1 MAQSLPLWEV
11 DCRKRPAVKSPPSPS
26 VPSVPAGPQVRP
38 PDVADPGRW
47 KALAVVL
54 AAAFLVGLDFFVVN
68 VSIPSIRAT
77 LHATFAEV
85 QLVIASYGL
94 TYAVLLI
101 SGGRLGDIY
110 GRKRMFMWGVVAFT
124 LASLLC
130 GLAPTPLFLI
140 AARAVQGISGA
151 MLFPQVL
158 SIMQITFPQ
167 SERAKAFGLF
177 GTVIGTSSFSGNV
190 LGGLLVSADF
200 LGLSWRPIFLINLPI
215 GLLTVLA
222 AARYLKESRSPKAR
236 KLDLA
241 GVALMTLG
249 LTLLLYPLIQGREA
263 GWPLWA
269 FACLAAFPPVMVLF
283 VKYEQRVTAHGG
295 SPLVE
300 LDLFHDPAFVTG
312 LFSGVCF
319 FSGAAAFFLIFTIY
333 LQNGIGYSPRDAGL
347 TLAWFAIAFLG
358 SSLASMRVQPRLG
371 SRIIN
376 LGAAL
381 MMTGLSCLLWRTAS
395 SGAALSGLDL
405 APILLVYG
413 TGQGFVMPTLI
424 STILINIKGH
434 DAGSA
439 SGVLSTV
446 QQVSFA
452 TGVAVIGTVFFS
464 VLGRLTSVE
473 AFVHALR
480 VAFSVN
486 ISLLMVTF
494 LLMFRIPRFPA
505 REVHH

>member
-1 MAQSLPLWEV
+1 MNAPSGPSRAAATVTAADLP
-11 DCRKRPAVKSPPSPS
+11 
-26 VPSVPAGPQVRP
+26 
-38 PDVADPGRW
+38 DPGRW
-47 KALAVVL
+47 KSLAVIL

-68 VSIPSIRAT
+68 VSIPSIRAN

-110 GRKRMFMWGVVAFT
+110 GRKKVFIWATAAFT
-124 LASLLC
+124 AASMLC
-130 GLAPTPLFLI
+130 GLAPTAPSLI
-140 AARAVQGISGA
+140 AARALQGVAGA

-158 SIMQITFPQ
+158 SIMQVTFPP

-190 LGGLLVSADF
+190 LGGLLVDANI
-200 LGLSWRPIFLINLPI
+200 LNLSWRPIFLINLPI
-215 GLLTVLA
+215 GIATVLA
-222 AARYLKESRSPKAR
+222 AAKFVAESRSPKAR
-236 KLDLA
+236 RLDLG
-241 GVALMTLG
+241 GVAIMTLG
-249 LTLLLYPLIQGREA
+249 LVLLLYPLIQGRET
-263 GWPLWA
+263 GWPAWA
-269 FACLAAFPPVMVLF
+269 FLSMAASAPVFIVF
-283 VKYEQRVTAHGG
+283 VQYEKHVTARGG

-300 LDLFHDPAFVTG
+300 LSLFHDRAFVIG

-319 FSGAAAFFLIFTIY
+319 FSGAAAFFLISTIF
-333 LQNGIGYSPRDAGL
+333 LQNGLGYSAKEAGL
-347 TLAWFAIAFLG
+347 TFTSFAIAFLG
-358 SSLASMRVQPRLG
+358 SSLASVRVQPKLG

-381 MMTGLSCLLWRTAS
+381 MITGLLLLLGLTAWR
-395 SGAALSGLDL
+395 GAALTGLNL
-405 APILLVYG
+405 APVLLIYG

-439 SGVLSTV
+439 AGVLSTV

-464 VLGRLTSVE
+464 ALGTLTGAA
-473 AFVHALR
+473 AFIAALR
-480 VAFSVN
+480 IAFSVN
-486 ISLLMVTF
+486 ICLLIVTF
-494 LLMFRIPRFPA
+494 VLILQIPRNPLISRA
-505 REVHH
+505 R